1 MSWMDLSDYL
11 VIEEA
16 AAARVDS
23 LRDEAAMDAD
33 VETPARPRAPLFKWD
48 VRRRIDDVIDYF
60 GDACPETR
68 RASLRGCG

>member
-16 AAARVDS
+16 AAARIDD
-23 LRDEAAMDAD
+23 LRDEATAD
-33 VETPARPRAPLFKWD
+33 VNVDTPARTRGPLFKWD

-60 GDACPETR
+60 GDACPQTQ
-68 RASLRGCG
+68 RASVRSCG

>member
-16 AAARVDS
+16 AGARIGD
-23 LRDEAAMDAD
+23 LHDEAA
-33 VETPARPRAPLFKWD
+33 PPRAPLFKWD

-60 GDACPETR
+60 GDACPDTQ
-68 RASLRGCG
+68 RASVRSCG